1 MSVHPLFI
9 SMSGPPSALSLL
21 NRAPSSSLPAFPNI
35 GGAPPRGENGGLPS
49 GTVSS
54 ASVNTHA
61 VSLMANA
68 TANYAFFLP
77 PMRNGNDVKPNDI
90 LLIFTGK
97 NTFTG
102 GQRSEVFGRTLRNLT
117 QTRMTNE
124 TPASDPGFY
133 DGSRNN
139 DRTFADRA
147 TAAEWCK
154 KWRLAGVVA
163 AVSAGSSTDRML
175 ATTSIR
181 GRVGVPRVFCNAR
194 PLQEFFIVF
203 RFDSGSIS
211 VFTESKY
218 PGESFTDQR
227 DVIHSIKVGKYIRPI
242 GNTSCSSTSVMNYI
256 AGRGTVSDQQ
266 AVFEVAMR
274 L

>member
-1 MSVHPLFI
+1 MDVHPLFI

-35 GGAPPRGENGGLPS
+35 GGAPPRGENGGLPN

-102 GQRSEVFGRTLRNLT
+102 GQRSEVFGRTLRNLVS
-117 QTRMTNE
+117 TRQTNE
-124 TPASDPGFY
+124 PPLNDPGFY
-133 DGSRNN
+133 NEQTNSARVFGSKE
-139 DRTFADRA
+139 DA
-147 TAAEWCK
+147 K
-154 KWRLAGVVA
+154 KWCSQWRLGGVVA

-181 GRVGVPRVFCNAR
+181 GRVGVPRIFCNAR

-203 RFDSGSIS
+203 RFDNGTIDVS
-211 VFTESKY
+211 TESKY
-218 PGESFTDQR
+218 PGEDFKAKD

-256 AGRGTVSDQQ
+256 AGRGMVGDQQ